1 MLSLLNPAVVA
12 MPGQSFISNSTLLT
26 AMFPHLLADFS
37 SIPWVALVAI
47 IGSFLIGP
55 IVIFVVFRFAHRR
68 HELWHETARVALEKG
83 QPLPPLPDDMQPK
96 QPPPACAEKANDLRS
111 GLVLIAV
118 GAGLYLFLGS
128 LAGRSLGLV
137 GAIPGFIGVALLL
150 NALLSATFRRKDTPP
165 TTLPPQT

>member
-1 MLSLLNPAVVA
+1 MLTLLNAATVA
-12 MPGQSFISNSTLLT
+12 MSGQTFISTSTLT
-26 AMFPHLLADFS
+26 AMTPHLLADFS
-37 SIPWVALVAI
+37 NIPWVALVAI
-47 IGSFLIGP
+47 IGSFLVGP

-83 QPLPPLPDDMQPK
+83 QPLPPMPDDMQPK
-96 QPPPACAEKANDLRS
+96 PPLPTCAEKANDLRS

-128 LAGRSLGLV
+128 LVGRGLGLV

-150 NALLSATFRRKDTPP
+150 NALLSAIFKRKDTSAAER
-165 TTLPPQT
+165 PPQT

>member
-1 MLSLLNPAVVA
+1 
-12 MPGQSFISNSTLLT
+12 
-26 AMFPHLLADFS
+26 
-37 SIPWVALVAI
+37 
-47 IGSFLIGP
+47 
-55 IVIFVVFRFAHRR
+55 
-68 HELWHETARVALEKG
+68 
-83 QPLPPLPDDMQPK
+83 MQPK